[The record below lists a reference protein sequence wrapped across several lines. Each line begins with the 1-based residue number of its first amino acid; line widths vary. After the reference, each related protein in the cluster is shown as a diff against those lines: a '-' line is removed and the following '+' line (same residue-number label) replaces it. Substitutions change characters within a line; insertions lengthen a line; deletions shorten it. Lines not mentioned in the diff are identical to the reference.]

1 MVRWQVALV
10 FIEFVAPLLA
20 EWKIG
25 LMAALLVALVFA
37 GIRLRHRPTAVGAA
51 VLFALLMSQA

>member
-1 MVRWQVALV
+1 MVRWEVALV
-10 FIEFVAPLLA
+10 FIEFIVPLVA

-25 LMAALLVALVFA
+25 LMAALLAALVFA
-37 GIRLRHRPTAVGAA
+37 GIRLRHWPTAVGAA

>member
-1 MVRWQVALV
+1 MVRWEVALV
-10 FIEFVAPLLA
+10 FIEFVVALVA

-37 GIRLRHRPTAVGAA
+37 GIRLPHRPTAVGAA
-51 VLFALLMSQA
+51 VLFAILMSQA